1 MTDDK
6 SPTKYIF
13 ITGGVVSALGKGIT
27 AASIGRLLV
36 ERGLRVTIQKF
47 DPYLNV
53 DPGTM
58 SPFQHGEVYVTD
70 DGAETDLDLGH
81 YERFIDESLSQANN
95 VTTGRVYQD
104 IITKERRGDFLGA
117 TVQVIPHVT
126 DEIKMAVRRL
136 APGHDVVITEI
147 GGTVGDIESLPFLEA
162 IRQFRQ
168 DVGREHSLFIHLTLV
183 PWINASGE
191 LKTKPTQH
199 SVRELLSIGIQP
211 DLLVCRTEHDLD
223 DGIKKKIARF
233 CNVEV
238 NRVIES
244 RDVSTI
250 YELPL
255 AYRAQEVDDRI
266 CEQFGFDTPPPN
278 LDSWKAMVDRIK
290 NPAHGKVR
298 ICVVG
303 KYTELVDSYKSIAE
317 AFVHGG
323 AVNDVEV
330 DVEWR
335 SAEDVEARGTDF
347 LERFHG
353 VLIPGGFGER
363 GINGMLD
370 TIQFVR
376 EREVPYFGICLG
388 LQCAIIEFARN
399 VCSLPTAHSSE
410 FDLRTSHPVISL
422 LDSQHQVTDM
432 GGTMRLGAYPCLLQ
446 PGSQVHE
453 VYGADEISERHRH
466 RYEVNPTYRETLEK
480 QGMAFSGMSPDGG
493 LVEMLELPEHP
504 YFLATQFHPELKSR
518 PTKAHPLFAA
528 FVEAAVIRRDALQD
542 GPRDSAGRDQ
552 TGEEWADSASARTNG
567 VTVGR

>member
-1 MTDDK
+1 MRDDE
-6 SPTKYIF
+6 SPTRYIF

-104 IITKERRGDFLGA
+104 IITKERRGDFLGV

-126 DEIKMAVRRL
+126 DEIKTAARRL
-136 APGHDVVITEI
+136 APNHDVVITEI

-223 DGIKKKIARF
+223 DGIKQKIARF
-233 CNVEV
+233 CNVDV

-266 CEQFGFDTPPPN
+266 CEQFGFDTPPPD
-278 LDSWKAMVDRIK
+278 LDGWQAMVDRIK
-290 NPAHGKVR
+290 NPANGKVR

-335 SAEDVEARGTDF
+335 SAEDVEARGTDL

-363 GINGMLD
+363 GIDGMID
-370 TIQFVR
+370 TIRFVR
-376 EREVPYFGICLG
+376 EREIPYFGICLG

-399 VCSLPTAHSSE
+399 VCGLTTAHSSE
-410 FDLRTSHPVISL
+410 FDPRTSHPVISL

-446 PGSQVHE
+446 PESRAHE
-453 VYGADEISERHRH
+453 VYGDDEISERHRH
-466 RYEVNPTYRETLEK
+466 RYEVNPTYRETLE
-480 QGMAFSGMSPDGG
+480 QRGMVFSGMSPDGG
-493 LVEMLELPEHP
+493 LVEMLELPGHP
-504 YFLATQFHPELKSR
+504 YFLGTQFHPELKSR

-528 FVEAAVIRRDALQD
+528 FVEAAVTRRDAVRSAP
-542 GPRDSAGRDQ
+542 GDSAERSQ
-552 TGEEWADSASARTNG
+552 TAEEWADSAAARTNG

>member
-1 MTDDK
+1 MTGET
-6 SPTKYIF
+6 STTKYIF

-136 APGHDVVITEI
+136 DKGHDVVITEI

-223 DGIKKKIARF
+223 DGIKTKIARF

-255 AYRAQEVDDRI
+255 TYRAQEVDDRV
-266 CEQFGFDTPPPN
+266 CEQFGFDTPAPN
-278 LDSWKAMVDRIK
+278 LDGWMAMVDRIK
-290 NPAHGKVR
+290 NPANGRVR

-317 AFVHGG
+317 AFIHGG

-347 LERFHG
+347 LERFHA

-370 TIQFVR
+370 TIRFVR
-376 EREVPYFGICLG
+376 ERQVPYFGICLG

-399 VCSLPTAHSSE
+399 VCNLPTAHSSE
-410 FDLRTSHPVISL
+410 FDLRTSDPVISL

-446 PGSQVHE
+446 PGSRAHE

-466 RYEVNPTYRETLEK
+466 RYEVNPTYRKKME
-480 QGMAFSGMSPDGG
+480 QRGMVFSGMSPDGG

-504 YFLATQFHPELKSR
+504 YFLGTQFHPELKSR
-518 PTKAHPLFAA
+518 PTRAHPLFAA
-528 FVEAAVIRRDALQD
+528 FIEAAVTRRDALGSAPGDPAGQD
-542 GPRDSAGRDQ
+542 ETA
-552 TGEEWADSASARTNG
+552 EEWADPASARTNG
-567 VTVGR
+567 VTVGG